1 MVAPVHQ
8 ASVFELYIRLI
19 TLIIRFKLTIYS
31 LLHGEE
37 RLHLANV
44 CCVNSRRVA
53 EISLL
58 LFRLLR
64 QNVTVESMLSLDFTR
79 SGKSKSFFGT
89 GVRLDLWHLVL
100 LLNY

>member
-1 MVAPVHQ
+1 MVAPVRH
-8 ASVFELYIRLI
+8 ASVFKLYIRLI
-19 TLIIRFKLTIYS
+19 TLIISLLLALYG

-37 RLHLANV
+37 RLHLSYVGGINNRSIAQ
-44 CCVNSRRVA
+44 
-53 EISLL
+53 ISLL

-64 QNVTVESMLSLDFTR
+64 QNVAVKSMLSLDFTR

>member
-1 MVAPVHQ
+1 MHMVA
-8 ASVFELYIRLI
+8 ADFELFIRLI
-19 TLIIRFKLTIYS
+19 TLIISLLLALNG

-37 RLHLANV
+37 RLHLSYV
-44 CCVNSRRVA
+44 SRINSRSIA
-53 EISLL
+53 QISLL